1 MKIEDPNLGTLTFDD
16 DGIADTVV
24 LLDGE
29 EIEVAIEL
37 DEEPSPKEIKAATS
51 RVAKLAALDAT
62 SRDAIHAELQEGEE
76 DAATVMYWSH
86 HKDELN
92 VRAIR
97 SAFGVDT
104 ADEISDA
111 VFLKALH
118 LLRVAVVPGSE
129 DSEISLDY
137 SIGEDVTNYLLV
149 VRFDSQGEVSSIDL
163 ES

>member
-1 MKIEDPNLGTLTFDD
+1 MKIEDPNLGTLTFDG

-37 DEEPSPKEIKAATS
+37 DEEPSPKVIKAATS
-51 RVAKLAALDAT
+51 RVAKLAALDAA
-62 SRDAIHAELQEGEE
+62 SKDAIRAELQEGDE
-76 DAATVMYWSH
+76 DAATIMYWSH
-86 HKDELN
+86 HKDELSAQ
-92 VRAIR
+92 AIR
-97 SAFGVDT
+97 SAFGVDS
-104 ADEISDA
+104 ADDVSDA

-149 VRFDSQGEVSSIDL
+149 VRFDSEGEVSEISL